1 MGQTQQKFH
10 LRANGHRACFVKGDS
25 DTIEK
30 SALALHASEK
40 HDTDFNMGIFK
51 FVLIDSVRG
60 SELNRREAR
69 AINEL
74 KTDIKGL
81 NRMKVQKSS

>member
-1 MGQTQQKFH
+1 M
-10 LRANGHRACFVKGDS
+10 
-25 DTIEK
+25 TIR
-30 SALALHASEK
+30 L
-40 HDTDFNMGIFK
+40 FWI